1 MSTLTRVMIIEDDIA
16 IAQLHHRYLEQ
27 MGGFDVV
34 GIATTQAEAEMQL
47 ELLKPQLVL
56 LDVYLPDGTG
66 LNILNQLR
74 GENLGC
80 DVILITAAR
89 DVETLQTAMRGGVVD
104 YLLKPIS
111 MDRFMKAVNK
121 VTEKND
127 TSHDAEVEDDYFFVK
142 ADKKLIRVNFED
154 IIYIEGLKDY
164 VIIRQDTGRIITLQ
178 TMKSLEAKLPEAKF
192 KRIHRSYIVNLDQIE
207 AIVGNMLEV
216 IEKGQAKHI
225 PIGKNYRDDLLK
237 IINDKR
243 L

>member
-104 YLLKPIS
+104 YLLKPV
-111 MDRFMKAVNK
+111 MFPR
-121 VTEKND
+121 
-127 TSHDAEVEDDYFFVK
+127 
-142 ADKKLIRVNFED
+142 
-154 IIYIEGLKDY
+154 
-164 VIIRQDTGRIITLQ
+164 
-178 TMKSLEAKLPEAKF
+178 LEAALKKYQSRQQELG
-192 KRIHRSYIVNLDQIE
+192 SV
-207 AIVGNMLEV
+207 
-216 IEKGQAKHI
+216 
-225 PIGKNYRDDLLK
+225 DDLNQSLVDKMLQANVGSDKPSGRLPKGIDSVTLDK
-237 IINDKR
+237 IRALFTSPVSLTADEAGEKIGASRTTARRYLEFLITVGELEADLNYGTVGRPERRYVKVSR
-243 L
+243 

>member
-104 YLLKPIS
+104 YLLKPV
-111 MDRFMKAVNK
+111 MFPR
-121 VTEKND
+121 
-127 TSHDAEVEDDYFFVK
+127 
-142 ADKKLIRVNFED
+142 
-154 IIYIEGLKDY
+154 
-164 VIIRQDTGRIITLQ
+164 
-178 TMKSLEAKLPEAKF
+178 LEAALKKYQSRQQELG
-192 KRIHRSYIVNLDQIE
+192 SV
-207 AIVGNMLEV
+207 
-216 IEKGQAKHI
+216 
-225 PIGKNYRDDLLK
+225 DDLNQSLVDKMLQANVGSDKPSGRLPKGIDSVTLDK
-237 IINDKR
+237 IRALFTSPVSLTADEAGEKIGASRTTARRYLEFLITAGELEADLNYGTVGRPERRYVKVSR
-243 L
+243 